1 MGKSRPETLAESLP
15 GLRRVLRRFAPYLR
29 PHRRMLTG
37 ATAALI
43 AATLMRLL
51 EPWPLKFVID
61 RVVPSNLAEVG
72 GSGVSTIDAL
82 DPMVLLTLCAV
93 GLVGIIGLRALF
105 QYLAT
110 IGFAIVGNR
119 VLTKVRGDLF
129 RHLQGLSLG
138 FHTRSRAGDLTMRLI
153 GDVAMLKETAVT
165 AALPLT
171 ANVLVLLGMV
181 TVMMVVDWQLALIA
195 LLPLP
200 ALWFASIRAGKKIQT
215 ASRKQRKVEGEM
227 AATAAEAMS
236 SMRTVQALSIED
248 RAADSFSGANGKSMS
263 GDVRAK
269 RVAAGLERLVDL
281 LVACAIALVLY
292 FGTLQVLRG
301 WLTPGDL
308 LVFLTY
314 LKATFR
320 PIRGYAK
327 YAARLAKAS
336 AAGERV
342 VQLLDEVPDIRDR
355 AGAVA
360 APAYAGRITF
370 DRVTFGYG
378 SGQPTLD
385 NFSLQIEPGSN
396 VALTGPSGAGKST
409 LAGLVLRLYDPSGGR
424 ILIDGQDIRDV
435 TMTSL
440 RRQIGFVPQ
449 ETVLYSGTL
458 ADNIAL
464 GAGRDVTRDEIEA
477 AARLANAHD
486 FIAALPEGYD
496 AQVAERGATLS
507 AGQRQRIAIARA
519 ALRHCP
525 VLVFDE
531 PTTGL
536 DSSNE
541 TTVTQA
547 IWRLARGRTSLLITH
562 DLSQAARADRIVFLE
577 AGRVAEQGSHADL
590 LAHGGRYARLWALQ
604 GRGQDGGALRAVAG

>member
-1 MGKSRPETLAESLP
+1 MSRSRPETLTESLP
-15 GLRRVLRRFAPYLR
+15 GLRRVLHRFAPYLR
-29 PHRRMLTG
+29 PHRAVLAG
-37 ATAALI
+37 ATTALVS
-43 AATLMRLL
+43 ATLMRLL

-61 RVVPSNLAEVG
+61 RVVPSGTAGTG
-72 GSGVSTIDAL
+72 GSGVAAGDTL
-82 DPMVLLTLCAV
+82 DPMTLLALCAV

-119 VLTKVRGDLF
+119 VLTQVRGDLF

-138 FHTRSRAGDLTMRLI
+138 FHTRSKAGDLTMRLI

-165 AALPLT
+165 AGLPLA
-171 ANVLVLLGMV
+171 ANVLGMV
-181 TVMMVVDWQLALIA
+181 AVMMVLDWQLALIA
-195 LLPLP
+195 LIPLP
-200 ALWFASIRAGKKIQT
+200 VLWFASIRAGKKIQA
-215 ASRKQRKVEGEM
+215 ASRKQRKVEGQM

-248 RAADSFSGANGKSMS
+248 RAADTFSGANGTSMA

-269 RVAAGLERLVDL
+269 RIAAALERLVDL

-301 WLTPGDL
+301 RLTPGDL
-308 LVFLTY
+308 LVFITY

-327 YAARLAKAS
+327 YASRLAKAS
-336 AAGERV
+336 AAGERG
-342 VQLLDEVPDIRDR
+342 VQLLD
-355 AGAVA
+355 
-360 APAYAGRITF
+360 
-370 DRVTFGYG
+370 FGYG
-378 SGQPTLD
+378 GGRPTLD
-385 NFSLQIEPGSN
+385 GLTLDIPAGTN

-409 LAGLVLRLYDPSGGR
+409 LAGLLLRLYDPSGGR

-449 ETVLYSGTL
+449 ETVLFSGTL

-486 FIAALPEGYD
+486 FIAALPDGYD

-507 AGQRQRIAIARA
+507 AG
-519 ALRHCP
+519 HCP
-525 VLVFDE
+525 RCPAPLSGAGPGRAHD
-531 PTTGL
+531 
-536 DSSNE
+536 
-541 TTVTQA
+541 
-547 IWRLARGRTSLLITH
+547 RLGQQQRGHRVRG
-562 DLSQAARADRIVFLE
+562 DLAPGQGPHQPAD
-577 AGRVAEQGSHADL
+577 HP
-590 LAHGGRYARLWALQ
+590 
-604 GRGQDGGALRAVAG
+604 